1 MKKFK
6 VPYVRIEH
14 QVTFFEIEA
23 EDEIQAEEIAR
34 EIQSMRFFVIRL
46 LLLDDGYAYYLSS
59 DGISGATPP
68 MLGLGDR

>member
-1 MKKFK
+1 MS
-6 VPYVRIEH
+6 
-14 QVTFFEIEA
+14 TTNA
-23 EDEIQAEEIAR
+23 AR

-46 LLLDDGYAYYLSS
+46 LLLLDDGYASYLSS